1 MKKLILIGGG
11 GHCRSCIDVIE
22 STKQFEIVGILDHK
36 SKFNQSILKYKI
48 IGSDDDID
56 VYVDKGYYFIITIG
70 QIETHTIRKEI
81 YDLLLSKKANIATI
95 ISPLAYVSPY
105 AKVEKGCIIMHHSI
119 VNANARVL
127 ENCIINT
134 KATIE
139 HDSIIEAHCHIS
151 TGAIINGSVIVS
163 EGTFFGSNSVCIQ
176 NTITKKADFIKA
188 GGCYTGKDYIFK
200 GKVAFLTTIYPINEI
215 FVHEFMQSLSQQTYT
230 HFDLIIIND
239 GFENLSSF
247 KLLYPKINIIELNS
261 HNNIAKN
268 RSALINYAKNNNY
281 EILIFGDIDDK
292 FKSNRVELSIKKL
305 NEFDIIVNELTSF
318 SGKSILREKIISSR
332 IKNNLTININYI
344 LDKNILGLSNTAI
357 KIKNDIN
364 INTEFDENLI
374 AVDWFFF
381 SNLLLNGY
389 TCIFTNETETY
400 YRQHESNITGANT
413 LTLTSLIKTLLIK
426 KKHYEQ
432 MALINPN
439 LYNER
444 LIATNALIDKVKD
457 AENAN
462 VIIEKN
468 KYISPLWW
476 EITE

>member
-11 GHCRSCIDVIE
+11 GHCKSCIDVIE
-22 STKQFEIVGILDHK
+22 STKQFEIIGILDHK
-36 SKFNQSILKYKI
+36 SKLNQSVLKYKI

-56 VYVDKGYYFIITIG
+56 KYIDKGFYFFITVG
-70 QIETHTIRKEI
+70 QIKTHTIRKKI

-95 ISPLAYVSPY
+95 VSPFAYVSPY
-105 AKVEKGCIIMHHSI
+105 AKVERGCIIMHHSV

-134 KATIE
+134 KAIVE
-139 HDSIIEAHCHIS
+139 HDSVIEAHCHIS
-151 TGAIINGSVIVS
+151 TGAIINGTVTVS

-176 NTITKKADFIKA
+176 NAITKKADFIKA
-188 GGCYTGKDYIFK
+188 NGCYTGKDYAFK

-215 FVHEFMQSLSQQTYT
+215 FVHEFMQSLSQQTYS
-230 HFDLIIIND
+230 HFDLIIMND
-239 GFENLSSF
+239 GFENLNSF

-268 RSALINYAKNNNY
+268 RSVLINYAKNNNY
-281 EILIFGDIDDK
+281 EILVFGDIDDK
-292 FKSNRVELSIKKL
+292 FKNNRIELSIKKL
-305 NEFDIIVNELTSF
+305 DKFDIIVNELTSF
-318 SGKSILREKIISSR
+318 SKTSILREKIISSR
-332 IKNNLTININYI
+332 IKNSSAINIDYI

-357 KIKNDIN
+357 RIKNDRN
-364 INTEFDENLI
+364 INTDFDESLI

-381 SNLLLNGY
+381 SNLLLNDY

-400 YRQHESNITGANT
+400 YRQHDSNITGANT
-413 LTLTSLIKTLLIK
+413 LTLTSLTKTLLIK
-426 KKHYEQ
+426 KKHYEL

-444 LIATNALIDKVKD
+444 LIATTALIDKVKD

-462 VIIEKN
+462 AIIEKN